1 MIPTI
6 GRIVQLSAQDAGDN
20 AAAPVPKNP
29 AEGDIYP
36 ATRVGRRRADQ
47 PVFYDG
53 AGSHWARSRRAGR
66 WAGDVGMASRARPGQ
81 AGRRMTDELDA
92 LVGEL
97 AEFKVRGGHDWFRLD
112 HDVRTDEAV
121 VEIYDEIG
129 MWGVTAADFTAALDA
144 LPKSTKTI
152 NLRIN
157 SPGGGVFAGLTIANR
172 LRAHKATVNVTVD
185 GVAASIASVIAMA
198 GDHVTMARGSQM
210 MIHNPSGVVLGG
222 AADMRKM
229 ADVLDQLARDSI
241 ADAYRAKAGGEIAD
255 WLDRMAAESWYGP
268 AEAVAVGLADIAD
281 ADPATDEPAAR
292 AVFDLTAYG
301 FSHPGRDA
309 APDPAAADRARRSRA
324 AVARVRG
331 LREESK

>member
-1 MIPTI
+1 
-6 GRIVQLSAQDAGDN
+6 
-20 AAAPVPKNP
+20 
-29 AEGDIYP
+29 
-36 ATRVGRRRADQ
+36 
-47 PVFYDG
+47 
-53 AGSHWARSRRAGR
+53 
-66 WAGDVGMASRARPGQ
+66 
-81 AGRRMTDELDA
+81 MTPDELDA

-97 AEFKVRGGHDWFRLD
+97 AEFKVRGGLDWFRFSD

-241 ADAYRAKAGGEIAD
+241 ADAYRAKAGGDIAD
-255 WLDRMAAESWYGP
+255 WLDRMATESWYGP